1 MKEELINKAYE
12 IAKERY
18 AAVGVDTEKVM
29 ETMQNFHLSL
39 HCWQADDVTG
49 FEVQAGSLTG
59 GIQAT
64 GNYPGKARNI
74 DELRAD
80 ILKAASYIPGTH
92 RLNLHEIYGDFQG
105 KVVDRD
111 EVEPEHFKS
120 WIEWG
125 KENNMKLDF
134 NSTSFSHPKSGD
146 LSLSN
151 PDEGIRNFWIE
162 HTKRC
167 RAVAEEMGK
176 AQGDPC
182 IMNLWV
188 HDGSKDITV
197 NRMKYRALLKDSL
210 DQIFATEYKNMK
222 DCIESKVFGIGLESY
237 TVGSNDFY
245 IGYGAKNHLGY
256 RPFPPDRKCCRQSF
270 FLVVVC
276 PRTDAA
282 RKPPR
287 TLGLRP
293 CNHHGRPDYGF
304 IQRNRSLQRL
314 GSCTLWT

>member
-1 MKEELINKAYE
+1 MIQKAYE
-12 IAKERY
+12 IAVERY
-18 AAVGVDTEKVM
+18 AAVGVDTEKVLK
-29 ETMQNFHLSL
+29 TMQDFHLSL

-49 FEVQAGSLTG
+49 FEVQAGALSG

-111 EVEPEHFKS
+111 QVEPEHFKS

-125 KENNMKLDF
+125 KEHNMKLDF

-151 PDEGIRNFWIE
+151 PDEGIRQFWIE

-245 IGYGAKNHLGY
+245 IGYGASRNKMVTAY
-256 RPFPPDRKCCRQSF
+256 RDF
-270 FLVVVC
+270 
-276 PRTDAA
+276 
-282 RKPPR
+282 
-287 TLGLRP
+287 
-293 CNHHGRPDYGF
+293 Y
-304 IQRNRSLQRL
+304 
-314 GSCTLWT
+314 

>member
-1 MKEELINKAYE
+1 
-12 IAKERY
+12 
-18 AAVGVDTEKVM
+18 
-29 ETMQNFHLSL
+29 
-39 HCWQADDVTG
+39 
-49 FEVQAGSLTG
+49 
-59 GIQAT
+59 
-64 GNYPGKARNI
+64 
-74 DELRAD
+74 
-80 ILKAASYIPGTH
+80 
-92 RLNLHEIYGDFQG
+92 
-105 KVVDRD
+105 
-111 EVEPEHFKS
+111 
-120 WIEWG
+120 
-125 KENNMKLDF
+125 
-134 NSTSFSHPKSGD
+134 
-146 LSLSN
+146 
-151 PDEGIRNFWIE
+151 
-162 HTKRC
+162 
-167 RAVAEEMGK
+167 MGK

-245 IGYGAKNHLGY
+245 IGYGAKNNKMITY